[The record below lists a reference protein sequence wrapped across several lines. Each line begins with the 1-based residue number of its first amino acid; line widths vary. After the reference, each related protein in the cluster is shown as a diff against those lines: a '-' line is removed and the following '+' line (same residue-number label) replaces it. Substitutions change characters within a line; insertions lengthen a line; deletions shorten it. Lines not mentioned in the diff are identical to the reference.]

1 MNQVKN
7 HIRDLLFRRRVT
19 RRCVL
24 LWGIST
30 LVPVVPLLSA
40 VIARS
45 LSCTVLLYDTTSLS
59 VRGGLPIPIGSAC
72 PRRILTGGF
81 IPPFFR
87 STLTLVVAAS
97 AASPTGTRS
106 PTPTGRENVS
116 LLRVRGSSV
125 MDGPSHKE
133 VGRVLVGIGRGLRP

>member
-24 LWGIST
+24 LWRIFT
-30 LVPVVPLLSA
+30 LEPVVPLFSA
-40 VIARS
+40 VIARF
-45 LSCTVLLYDTTSLS
+45 LSCTVLLYDTASLS

-72 PRRILTGGF
+72 PRRILTEGF

-97 AASPTGTRS
+97 AASPTDWPRKRFAS
-106 PTPTGRENVS
+106 PSSGELRYGRAFPQ
-116 LLRVRGSSV
+116 GSW
-125 MDGPSHKE
+125 P
-133 VGRVLVGIGRGLRP
+133 RPGWHRPWSAAMTEPYF